1 MIKLTN
7 RLQVLG
13 TATALTLVLAP
24 LGALVNAEPA
34 GAAAP
39 EEKTIQEVQGNG
51 ASSPLL
57 TSGNKGPLV
66 SVKGVVTSVNTTDD
80 QRKGFFIQTP
90 GTGTEIPAAGSH
102 GLFVGLVKKTLKHAP
117 QVGQCVTVVGS
128 VHEMGAQ
135 NANRLTRL
143 ENVKSVT
150 VSTEACAPVTAVPL
164 TQIPTDE
171 QLELLEGMLVRPQ
184 GTFKVTSI
192 AELSEKGALEI
203 ATEANPATKILLDDH
218 ILTHLKGGALPFAPE
233 NVTIA
238 VGDTLTF
245 KSDVLVDT
253 NGSLRFQALAP
264 VSGETNSPVTITKAQ
279 APAPNPGGGDSPK
292 PGEGGTPAP
301 QPPAAGTE
309 TPISQVQGTG
319 MKSTMENQQVT
330 VKGIVTA
337 RYPHGN
343 INGFYV
349 QTPGT
354 GKTAPQGGSEA
365 IFVYQGKNG
374 LDTLP
379 ELGTCVT
386 VAGTVKEHAAQ
397 KQPKEEQ
404 FTTQLTNPTVTKVE
418 GCEPVTPLE
427 IAQLPATP
435 AASEAIEGMLI
446 KPTQKLVVTDNY
458 ELNTFG
464 VVGLSKS
471 GSLLPQRTDVAR
483 PGADA
488 EAVEAE
494 NEANFIKLDDGA
506 SWNYA
511 YKLKKGENKPNPD
524 PHNFELPF
532 VTKQNPV
539 RLGALVTFNDG
550 VIYEYRYGWVLQSR
564 QPVHG
569 LVNSSVSIQNNRP
582 AAAPV
587 VGGDVK
593 VATYNVL
600 NYFVHLGKDHNC
612 QYYADR
618 AGNPVTSNSCSV
630 RGAYSEAAFQDQQ
643 TKIVAALNKLDA
655 DVVGLEEV
663 ENSSKF
669 GKDRD
674 FALSHLVN
682 KLNETKGGSW
692 DYVRSPQEVPNNGDF
707 IRTAFIYNKTKVK
720 PVGDSVIFG
729 DSTFNSIARSPLAQ
743 KFAPVVTDKQTG
755 TEFVVVVNHFKSKR
769 PPQGGQNPEQKDKN
783 DGQGG
788 WNPKR
793 VEQAEALATWANQ
806 TYAGT
811 PVFLIGDFNSY
822 SQEDPIIALEN
833 LGFTKVP
840 TQGHSYLFGGRVGS
854 LDHAIANKEGRAIV
868 NGEAKVWEINAHE
881 PVALE
886 YSRKNYTASDLYTPD
901 EFRSSDH
908 NPEIF
913 GINVIKAKDDSGST
927 PGPDAPKP
935 PKPDTPTP
943 PKPDTPPATTL
954 KAISEIQGTGMKSP
968 LVGETVTTKGVVT
981 AAYPTGNL
989 NGFYIQTPGSGA
1001 TLPKAGS
1008 EAIFVY
1014 TGSKNLG
1021 VIPKIGSCVQVN
1033 GTVAEYGS
1041 KNAKHDYEFSTQ
1053 LTNPTVTEAQDC
1065 AAVTALELP
1074 AVPATD
1080 AEREAIEGMLVQPVG
1095 QITVTDNYGLGQY
1108 GTLTL
1113 AFGATPL
1120 MQPTDVAA
1128 PGSPE
1133 AAAVAARN
1141 EAAAVVLDD
1150 GATWNYQ
1157 NAPSKGAPDPRASAL
1172 PYLNL
1177 ENPVRVG
1184 APVTFKDSVVFEYR
1198 FGWVLQPRQ
1207 QVVGLE
1213 HSPISVANNR
1223 PVKPEVVGNVKVA
1236 TFNVLNY
1243 FTDLGE
1249 NEKGCKAYADR
1260 EGNKLGTNRCK
1271 VRGAYSAAAFKMQK
1285 DKIVTAITALDAD
1298 IVSLEEIQNSAEFG
1312 KDRDHALLDLVAGL
1326 NERAGSEVWAAV
1338 ASPANVPNNGD
1349 AIRTAF
1355 IYKKAVVK
1363 VEGESLILD
1372 DQAFTGVARS
1382 PLAQKFVPVVDDK
1395 HQGTPFVLIV
1405 NHFKSKGSV
1414 AKGRGQQ
1421 EGDFNGQGNNNP
1433 LRVEQ
1438 AAALGKFAKD
1448 NFADVPTFL
1457 LGDFN
1462 AYSKEDPITTLGT
1475 AGFTKLPTEGHSYVY
1490 KGLSGSLDHV
1500 LANESGTKLVSNT
1513 NVKVWEINAHEP
1525 LMLEYSRHNYNVT
1538 NLYAADQWRSSDHN
1552 PEIFGL
1558 NVVTKK
1564 PQTPDTP
1571 TPQPPVIDLTDA
1583 NLLVAKP
1590 EYKVTDTLEATFVL
1604 AKETT
1609 AKEVDFFIYSKETYM
1624 GRAQLVKNPNGA
1636 GMIAKISWKI
1646 PADFPLGAHHVVVKS
1661 LDNQELLRQPV
1672 TIVKTGEQQ
1681 PAPGKDQTPGKD
1693 KAPQQPKAPAQPG
1706 KQLPKTGLTAGVAF
1720 AGIAALFA
1728 GVTLVAWRRRS

>member
-13 TATALTLVLAP
+13 TATALALVLAP

-34 GAAAP
+34 GAATP

-57 TSGNKGPLV
+57 TSDNKGPLV
-66 SVKGVVTSVNTTDD
+66 SVKGIVTSVNTTDD

-90 GTGTEIPAAGSH
+90 GTGTEIPSAGSH

-117 QVGQCVTVVGS
+117 QVGQCVTVVGN
-128 VHEMGAQ
+128 VHEMGTK
-135 NANRLTRL
+135 NSNRLTRL

-150 VSTEACAPVTAVPL
+150 LSTEACAPVTAVPL
-164 TQIPTDE
+164 TQIPSDE

-184 GTFKVTSI
+184 GTFKVTSV
-192 AELSEKGALEI
+192 ADLSDKGALEI
-203 ATEANPATKILLDDH
+203 AAEANPAAKILLDDH
-218 ILTHLKGGALPFAPE
+218 ILTHLKGGALPFAPN

-279 APAPNPGGGDSPK
+279 APTPNPGGGESPK
-292 PGEGGTPAP
+292 PGDDDTPAP
-301 QPPAAGTE
+301 KPPVAGTE

-319 MKSTMENQQVT
+319 MKSAMENQQVT
-330 VKGIVTA
+330 VKGVVTA

-354 GKTAPQGGSEA
+354 GKTAPQAGSEA

-374 LDTLP
+374 LDNLP
-379 ELGTCVT
+379 ELGSCVT
-386 VAGTVKEHAAQ
+386 VAGTVKEHASQ

-404 FTTQLTNPTVTKVE
+404 FTTQLANPTVTKVD

-427 IAQLPATP
+427 VAKLPATP
-435 AASEAIEGMLI
+435 AESEAIEGMLI
-446 KPTQKLVVTDNY
+446 KPIQKLVVADNY

-483 PGADA
+483 PGAAA
-488 EAVEAE
+488 EAIEAQ

-539 RLGALVTFNDG
+539 RLGAAVTFNDG

-569 LVNSSVSIQNNRP
+569 LVNSSVTIENNRP

-643 TKIVAALNKLDA
+643 AKIVAALNKLDA

-682 KLNETKGGSW
+682 KLNETKGGTW

-729 DSTFNSIARSPLAQ
+729 DPNFNSIARSPLAQ
-743 KFAPVVTDKQTG
+743 KFAPVVTDAQTG

-769 PPQGGQNPEQKDKN
+769 PPQGSQNPEQKDKH

-793 VEQAEALATWANQ
+793 VEQAKALATWANE
-806 TYAGT
+806 TYGDT

-840 TQGHSYLFGGRVGS
+840 TQGHSYLYGGRVGS
-854 LDHAIANKEGRAIV
+854 LDHAIANKAGRAIV

-886 YSRKNYTASDLYTPD
+886 YSRKNYTASDLYAPD

-913 GINVIKAKDDSGST
+913 GINVIKVKDDSGST
-927 PGPDAPKP
+927 PGPDTPKP
-935 PKPDTPTP
+935 PT
-943 PKPDTPPATTL
+943 PDTPPAPAL

-1001 TLPKAGS
+1001 TIPTAGS

-1014 TGSKNLG
+1014 VGAKGLDKIPQLG
-1021 VIPKIGSCVQVN
+1021 ACVTVN
-1033 GTVAEYGS
+1033 GTVDEFGG
-1041 KNAKHDYEFSTQ
+1041 KNATEDYEFSTQ
-1053 LTNPTVTEAQDC
+1053 LTRPTVTEAKDC

-1074 AVPATD
+1074 ALPSTD

-1095 QITVTDNYGLGQY
+1095 PITVTDNYGLGQY

-1113 AFGATPL
+1113 AYGATPL

-1141 EAAAVVLDD
+1141 EATAVVLDD

-1157 NAPSKGAPDPRASAL
+1157 NKPSKTAKVDPRASAL
-1172 PYLNL
+1172 PYLTL
-1177 ENPVRVG
+1177 DNPVRVG
-1184 APVTFKDSVVFEYR
+1184 ASVTFKDNVIFEYR
-1198 FGWVLQPRQ
+1198 FGWVFQPRQ

-1223 PVKPEVVGNVKVA
+1223 PVKPEIVGDVKVA

-1249 NEKGCKAYADR
+1249 DEKGCKAYADR

-1298 IVSLEEIQNSAEFG
+1298 IVSLEEIQNSANFG

-1326 NERAGSEVWAAV
+1326 NERAGSEVWTAV

-1363 VEGESLILD
+1363 AEGESLILD
-1372 DQAFTGVARS
+1372 NEAFTGVARS

-1414 AKGRGQQ
+1414 AKGHGEQ

-1500 LANESGTKLVSNT
+1500 LANEAGTKLVSNT
-1513 NVKVWEINAHEP
+1513 NVKVWQINAHEP

-1564 PQTPDTP
+1564 PEEPD

-1583 NLLVAKP
+1583 VLMVAKP
-1590 EYKVTDTLEATFVL
+1590 EYKVSDTLEATFIL

-1609 AKEVDFFIYSKETYM
+1609 AKEVDFFIHSKETYM

-1646 PADFPLGAHHVVVKS
+1646 PADFPVGAHHVVVKS
-1661 LDNQELLRQPV
+1661 LDKQELRRQPV
-1672 TIVKTGEQQ
+1672 TIVK
-1681 PAPGKDQTPGKD
+1681 ADNSGKDSIKPKD
-1693 KAPQQPKAPAQPG
+1693 PQQPKAPAKPG
-1706 KQLPKTGLTAGVAF
+1706 KQLPQTGVASSMVV
-1720 AGIAALFA
+1720 GALVGLLI
-1728 GVTLVAWRRRS
+1728 GVVMMLWRRRSGK